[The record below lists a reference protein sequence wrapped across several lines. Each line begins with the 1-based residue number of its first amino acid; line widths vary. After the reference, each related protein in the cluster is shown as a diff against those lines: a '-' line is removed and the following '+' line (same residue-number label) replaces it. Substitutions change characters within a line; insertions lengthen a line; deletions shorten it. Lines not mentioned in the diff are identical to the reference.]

1 MKLIFTIIL
10 ALICTL
16 EVRGSSLEVVNDNEL
31 VNLWNSEQYV
41 IVLFAKKDCQESE
54 KFETEVLKIREDLV
68 DSLSAWVVKAVDSY
82 LLRLYSPSKEPA
94 LVFFRHGIP
103 LLYDGDLNEE
113 LILETFIFN
122 KEPAVKELT
131 DDNFEH
137 LTQAASGATTGDWF
151 VMFYSTNCVECKRLQ
166 ARWETVGAKLKTR
179 MNVAMVNRETT
190 GRVTSRRFAIVDTP
204 TFVLFRAQK
213 MYRYNIPKYDIASF
227 VTFAT
232 EWYRNARA
240 EAVPVPKTPFD
251 DLVQAVVDYM
261 LENPMIWKI
270 ASMIISIIVLFLVRR
285 KLTAVDKKAEKKSKK
300 SKEKSKEK

>member
-16 EVRGSSLEVVNDNEL
+16 EVYGSSLEVVNDNEL

-103 LLYDGDLNEE
+103 LLYDGELNEE

-240 EAVPVPKTPFD
+240 EAVPVPKAPFD